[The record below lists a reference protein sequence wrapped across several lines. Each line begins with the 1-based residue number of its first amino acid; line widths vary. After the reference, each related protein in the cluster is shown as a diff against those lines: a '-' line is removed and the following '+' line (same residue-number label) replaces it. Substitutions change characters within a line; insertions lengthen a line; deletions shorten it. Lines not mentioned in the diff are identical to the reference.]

1 MNLMIN
7 DRNHPKQL
15 FSTNKEGIPWE
26 EASKAAYSNG
36 LLAGWV
42 RRSRLLNILYVLLCV
57 SVTLTVPVFVLS
69 FTIAVGKLHVDLTV
83 EFLLWL
89 AFPIFLILDVVL
101 GLFYC
106 YISGYKDRKYY
117 VALAE
122 DGKGCWDPV
131 DPSIGYTN
139 LSVPIIVQGRL
150 ETFLCVCPEHL
161 WDSACETRDSYFPLA
176 LDLDD
181 RFRQFRKVPI
191 PSEVMFLT
199 PDVSRSFL
207 PTGRTHKSDCLQRG
221 WCTRPSRSGGLT
233 GWRWRKHRRLCLVN
247 RVGWCLG
254 CWMITGRA
262 RTGTRNTET
271 RTLRCCT
278 GLLRRNLRTVK
289 AWSSRNSLVK
299 TLSAKNGYNSI
310 GAGRCVT

>member
-1 MNLMIN
+1 MSLMIN

-26 EASKAAYSNG
+26 EASKAVYSRW
-36 LLAGWV
+36 LLAGWA

-122 DGKGCWDPV
+122 DGKGYWDPV

-139 LSVPIIVQGRL
+139 LSVPMIVRGRH
-150 ETFLCVCPEHL
+150 ETFLCVCPEYL
-161 WDSACETRDSYFPLA
+161 WDSARETMDSYFPLV
-176 LDLDD
+176 LDLND
-181 RFRQFRKVPI
+181 RFRRLRKVPI
-191 PSEVMFLT
+191 PPEVMFRISERQGEFLANRKDTQVRILT
-199 PDVSRSFL
+199 VRIVYATQQIRWLDRLAFEKAPEIVVDEQGGWVSELLEDYRACKNWYEKYRDENIAVL
-207 PTGRTHKSDCLQRG
+207 HGVIEKKLADRKSVEQQKLARENIVREKMG
-221 WCTRPSRSGGLT
+221 
-233 GWRWRKHRRLCLVN
+233 
-247 RVGWCLG
+247 
-254 CWMITGRA
+254 IT
-262 RTGTRNTET
+262 
-271 RTLRCCT
+271 
-278 GLLRRNLRTVK
+278 V
-289 AWSSRNSLVK
+289 
-299 TLSAKNGYNSI
+299 
-310 GAGRCVT
+310 

>member
-1 MNLMIN
+1 MSLMIN

-26 EASKAAYSNG
+26 EASKAVYSRW
-36 LLAGWV
+36 LLAGWA

-122 DGKGCWDPV
+122 DGKGYWDPV

-139 LSVPIIVQGRL
+139 LSVPIIVRGRH
-150 ETFLCVCPEHL
+150 ETFLCVCPEYL
-161 WDSACETRDSYFPLA
+161 WDSARETMDSYFPLI
-176 LDLDD
+176 LDLND
-181 RFRQFRKVPI
+181 RFRRLRKVPI
-191 PSEVMFLT
+191 PPEVMFSTPERQQEFLSSKNDTQVRLLT
-199 PDVSRSFL
+199 ARIVYATQQIEWLDRLAFEKAPEIVVDEQGWLL
-207 PTGRTHKSDCLQRG
+207 PAVLDDYRACKNWYEKYRDENIAVLHGIIEKKLADRKSVEQQKLARENIVREKMG
-221 WCTRPSRSGGLT
+221 
-233 GWRWRKHRRLCLVN
+233 
-247 RVGWCLG
+247 
-254 CWMITGRA
+254 IT
-262 RTGTRNTET
+262 
-271 RTLRCCT
+271 
-278 GLLRRNLRTVK
+278 V
-289 AWSSRNSLVK
+289 
-299 TLSAKNGYNSI
+299 
-310 GAGRCVT
+310 